1 MRNETTPKEHK
12 LWLGKHKRTKKIKR
26 MSSRFAENLQKVPQS
41 NGVDKTCVRHL
52 AMLRDFV
59 LHGSLNGSNGE
70 FRRTFKRFENG
81 FHVNLVLNPLFG
93 MLNTF

>member
-1 MRNETTPKEHK
+1 
-12 LWLGKHKRTKKIKR
+12 
-26 MSSRFAENLQKVPQS
+26 
-41 NGVDKTCVRHL
+41 
-52 AMLRDFV
+52 MLRDFV